1 MAKKNQTFNYDDPDK
16 ILSTGVHLG
25 VWGIPAGNSLPEI
38 KIDPVKAMEL
48 LKDEKIEEAIKKLA
62 RPLTGFK
69 K

>member
-1 MAKKNQTFNYDDPDK
+1 MAKKNQTFNYDDPDM

-25 VWGIPAGNSLPEI
+25 VWGIPAGNSLPAI
-38 KIDPVKAMEL
+38 KIDPDKAMEL
-48 LKDEKIEEAIKKLA
+48 LKNEKIDEAIKKLS